1 MIAPVVQDRN
11 SKLAE
16 YLELLHAMAREI
28 DRSMQAIAQNS
39 LPTLEDS
46 IAAQQVL
53 ADRLRE
59 LANELSEATAS
70 NPTRSPRRQD
80 EELVREIR
88 SAADKLQ
95 SLNRRYSALLKLSS
109 RSVALMVSLLN
120 SYRGQIQEG
129 SGVRLKQQT
138 WSCRA

>member
-16 YLELLHAMAREI
+16 YLELLQAMAYEI

-46 IAAQQVL
+46 IAIQQAL

-59 LANELSEATAS
+59 LANDLSDAAPG
-70 NPTRSPRRQD
+70 NPAASPRQQD
-80 EELVREIR
+80 EELVRQIR

-95 SLNRRYSALLKLSS
+95 SLNRRYSALLQLSS
-109 RSVALMVSLLN
+109 RSVALMVSLLS

-129 SGVRLKQQT
+129 SGPRLKQQT